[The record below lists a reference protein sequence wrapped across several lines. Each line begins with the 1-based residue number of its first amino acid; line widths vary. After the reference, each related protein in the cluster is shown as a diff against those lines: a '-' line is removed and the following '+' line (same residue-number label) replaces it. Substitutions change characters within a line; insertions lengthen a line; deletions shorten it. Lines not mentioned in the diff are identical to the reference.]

1 MENKKTI
8 REQIYDKIEEYKKM
22 FVKETGVECEMFP
35 KLNIEKKELDIVG
48 DIVLEHTGYN
58 VYKNISREYPVQ
70 AAKVAFAMIAD
81 VMGYTDKEIANYIGV
96 DRSSVPKYRSK
107 HQTRMA
113 IEPKYKKEFDKILAL
128 VYKNQQENINNE

>member
-35 KLNIEKKELDIVG
+35 KLNIERRELHEIRNIIMKHTTHD
-48 DIVLEHTGYN
+48 VL
-58 VYKNISREYPVQ
+58 KNRSREYMVHE
-70 AAKVAFAMIAD
+70 AKVAFAMIAD

-113 IEPKYKKEFDKILAL
+113 IEPKYKREFDKILAL
-128 VYKNQQENINNE
+128 VYEDQQKKISNE